1 MTERVRQL
9 LHELENDKS
18 LSKAIL
24 HSMGDGVSILDTEF
38 RVVYQNPAHRAIVGD
53 HPGEYCFNGFE
64 GRDEF
69 CEVCPV
75 KRAFADGVIHTV
87 EKVIYPDGIEKFV
100 EITASAF
107 RASTGEIIAGIEIV
121 RDVTKRKQ
129 MERSL
134 DQIQFRFNMFM
145 EHIPGVAFIKD
156 LDLRIVYA
164 NRAFE
169 NTNHFKPGE
178 WMGKKN
184 EDLATPDLAAEY
196 TKNDLSVLHDGR
208 AGQFIQRVQVNG
220 EWTFWSMIKFPLKNP
235 EGKIEYLGGVG
246 VDVTEMKSTEKV
258 LQKTTKELWALAAHL
273 QSVREGERT
282 RIAREIHDE
291 LGQQLTGVLLSL
303 TNVNAMCNSTSIPGS
318 DSLHEQ
324 IENSISAVE
333 GTIQAVR
340 KIATELRP
348 IVLDRF
354 GLIAAIEWLVKEYH
368 TKTGIHFTLSLPDT
382 DLHLAAER
390 ETALFRIVQESLT
403 NIVRHSAATAV
414 NVLLKINNNQLTLEI
429 KDNGKGLSGEI
440 KSENHTLG
448 LLGMKERAFFLG
460 GSLSIVGEA
469 GKGTSVIVQIP
480 LISSLV

>member
-1 MTERVRQL
+1 MTEGVRQL
-9 LHELENDKS
+9 LKELENDKS
-18 LSKAIL
+18 LFKSIL
-24 HSMGDGVSILDTEF
+24 QSMGDGVSILDTDF

-53 HPGEYCFNGFE
+53 HASEYCFNGFE

-75 KRAFADGVIHTV
+75 KGAFADGVIHTV

-100 EITASAF
+100 EITASSF

-121 RDVTKRKQ
+121 RDVTRRKQ
-129 MERSL
+129 MEHSL
-134 DQIQFRFNMFM
+134 NQVQFRFNMFM

-156 LDLRIVYA
+156 LDLRMVYA
-164 NRAFE
+164 NHSFE
-169 NTNHFKPGE
+169 VANRIKPGE
-178 WMGKKN
+178 WLGKKN
-184 EDLATPDLAAEY
+184 EDMLPPDIAAEY
-196 TKNDLSVLHDGR
+196 TKNDLTVLHEGR
-208 AGQFIQRVQVNG
+208 AGQFMQRTQING
-220 EWTFWSMIKFPLKNP
+220 ELKFWSVIKFPLKSL
-235 EGKIEYLGGVG
+235 EGKTEYLGGIG
-246 VDVTEMKSTEKV
+246 VDVTEMKNTEKV

-291 LGQQLTGVLLSL
+291 LGQQLTGVLLAL
-303 TNVNAMCNSTSIPGS
+303 TNVNAICNSANLAGRE
-318 DSLHEQ
+318 SLHEQ
-324 IENSISAVE
+324 IESSISAVE

-354 GLIAAIEWLVKEYH
+354 GLIAAIEWLVKEYR
-368 TKTGIHFTLSLPDT
+368 TKTGIHFSLNLPDT

-403 NIVRHSAATAV
+403 NIARHSAATAV
-414 NVLLKINNNQLTLEI
+414 NVLLKINSNQLTMEI
-429 KDNGKGLSGEI
+429 NDNGKGLSGET
-440 KSENHTLG
+440 KSEKQTLG
-448 LLGMKERAFFLG
+448 FLGMKERAFFLG

-480 LISSLV
+480 LISSLS